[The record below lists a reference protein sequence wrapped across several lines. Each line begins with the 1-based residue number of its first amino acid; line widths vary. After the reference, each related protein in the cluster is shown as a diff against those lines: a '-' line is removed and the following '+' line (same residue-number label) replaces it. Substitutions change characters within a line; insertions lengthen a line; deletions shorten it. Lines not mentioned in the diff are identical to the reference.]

1 MIQEFINKHFFY
13 LLIFTLTF
21 GILLY
26 DLIGFDYTDEFCA
39 LFLFI
44 LFGFYV
50 LRNPEWPI
58 NKAFGITILIFIF
71 YFIYS
76 ICINSNTKA
85 AIVSDF
91 LIQIKPYLA
100 FFCVYSLTPIFS
112 TNQKNILRICSG
124 GFALFL
130 LIIGG
135 LNLIFGDVLRAVMGH
150 EAYFAAAIVSC
161 ALCFL
166 FASDFNN
173 KNKILYIIILAI
185 GLLSTRSK
193 FYGFFILNLA
203 AICYFT
209 QIEKFR
215 ISIKSMFFLT
225 IVIGV
230 IIIAAWQKI
239 NLYFIQGL
247 SIDGEKDLI
256 ARFVLYATSIEIF
269 KDFFPFGSGF
279 ASFATFS
286 SGEYYSDI
294 YIKYGIENIWGIS
307 KQFHSYIADTY
318 YPSLAQFGISGVCFY
333 ILFWI
338 YIIKKSYT
346 FFKVS
351 HNIKLFLLSLL
362 IVCYFAIESTTDST
376 YTTHRGFFVMMI
388 LGLVLSNQKQE
399 VIQKK
404 CIKHEDSRN

>member
-85 AIVSDF
+85 AIISDF

-269 KDFFPFGSGF
+269 KDFFPFGSGI

-286 SGEYYSDI
+286 SGE
-294 YIKYGIENIWGIS
+294 
-307 KQFHSYIADTY
+307 
-318 YPSLAQFGISGVCFY
+318 
-333 ILFWI
+333 
-338 YIIKKSYT
+338 
-346 FFKVS
+346 
-351 HNIKLFLLSLL
+351 
-362 IVCYFAIESTTDST
+362 
-376 YTTHRGFFVMMI
+376 
-388 LGLVLSNQKQE
+388 
-399 VIQKK
+399 
-404 CIKHEDSRN
+404 

>member
-1 MIQEFINKHFFY
+1 
-13 LLIFTLTF
+13 
-21 GILLY
+21 
-26 DLIGFDYTDEFCA
+26 
-39 LFLFI
+39 
-44 LFGFYV
+44 
-50 LRNPEWPI
+50 
-58 NKAFGITILIFIF
+58 
-71 YFIYS
+71 
-76 ICINSNTKA
+76 
-85 AIVSDF
+85 
-91 LIQIKPYLA
+91 
-100 FFCVYSLTPIFS
+100 
-112 TNQKNILRICSG
+112 
-124 GFALFL
+124 
-130 LIIGG
+130 
-135 LNLIFGDVLRAVMGH
+135 
-150 EAYFAAAIVSC
+150 
-161 ALCFL
+161 
-166 FASDFNN
+166 
-173 KNKILYIIILAI
+173 
-185 GLLSTRSK
+185 
-193 FYGFFILNLA
+193 
-203 AICYFT
+203 
-209 QIEKFR
+209 
-215 ISIKSMFFLT
+215 MFFLT

-318 YPSLAQFGISGVCFY
+318 YPSLAQFGILGVCFY

-399 VIQKK
+399 VIQK
-404 CIKHEDSRN
+404 NA